1 MTREAI
7 TPELL
12 RRARQCQGDSEAD
25 PKVQDHVSLD
35 SDALRGAAA
44 DLQPLVDSLLRGR
57 SFDFLIRCHFKEI
70 LLKCLKVFKV

>member
-35 SDALRGAAA
+35 SDAL
-44 DLQPLVDSLLRGR
+44 
-57 SFDFLIRCHFKEI
+57 
-70 LLKCLKVFKV
+70 